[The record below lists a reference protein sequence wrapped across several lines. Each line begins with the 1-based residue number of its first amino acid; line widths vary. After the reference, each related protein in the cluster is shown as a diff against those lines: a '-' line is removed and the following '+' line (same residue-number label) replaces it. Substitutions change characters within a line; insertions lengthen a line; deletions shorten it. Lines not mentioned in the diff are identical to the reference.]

1 MSKLHTKI
9 DAQITVLSPLHIGS
23 GTKLKRD
30 FDWLARNDRVY
41 IFDHNTLFDV
51 VLQRAEAD
59 KGADA
64 AALTTTLMAMD
75 LPDLEKAGW
84 LERGDFHDEKSS
96 LFRYVL
102 RGQPHLAEI
111 SEQIKGAFG
120 RPYLP
125 GSSLKGA
132 LRTVLAWGVYTKTKR
147 QPDLRRLKPSRSW
160 AAQPLEQAVFG
171 PNPNHDWLRA
181 LQVSDG
187 PALPPDSLHLEGVRV
202 YPTARQR
209 SGSGLDLDVEV
220 IHHGTTF
227 TVPLTIDE
235 YGFQEEA
242 ARQLRWQG
250 QRDWLTR
257 LAELGREH
265 ARQRLQ
271 LEAEYFK
278 SERHPVGV
286 RRFYHELIDIFSK
299 LKSNEFIVQIGWGGG
314 WDSKTFDGLL
324 KQDARAFEQRVLK
337 NRNYRMLRRESRR
350 KSGDTFPACRRL
362 VLRNN
367 ELVLP
372 LGWIKVE
379 LL

>member
-23 GTKLKRD
+23 GSKLKRD

-41 IFDHNTLFDV
+41 IFDHNTLFDT
-51 VLQRAEAD
+51 VLQRAETD
-59 KGADA
+59 QKQNA
-64 AALTTTLMAMD
+64 AALTTTLMAMA

-84 LERGDFHDEKSS
+84 LEKGDFHEDSP

-111 SEQIKGAFG
+111 SEQIKDAYG

-132 LRTVLAWGVYTKTKR
+132 LRTVLAWGIYTKTKR

-160 AAQPLEQAVFG
+160 AAQPLEQAIFG
-171 PNPNHDWLRA
+171 PNPNQDWLRA
-181 LQVSDG
+181 LHVTDG
-187 PALPPDSLHLEGVRV
+187 PALPPESLQLEGVRV

-209 SGSGLDLDVEV
+209 GGSGLDLDVEA
-220 IHHGTTF
+220 ICQGTTF

-242 ARQLRWQG
+242 ARQLHWQG
-250 QRDWLTR
+250 QREWLAR
-257 LAELGREH
+257 LTELGQEH

-271 LEAEYFK
+271 VEAEYFK

-286 RRFYHELIDIFSK
+286 RRFYHELIETYSK
-299 LKSNEFIVQIGWGGG
+299 LKNNQFIVQIGWGGG
-314 WDSKTFDGLL
+314 WESKTLAGLL
-324 KQDARAFEQRVLK
+324 KQDARVFEQRVLR
-337 NRNYRMLRRESRR
+337 NRNYHMLRRDTRH
-350 KSGDTFPACRRL
+350 KLGDLFPASRRL
-362 VLRNN
+362 VLRGN
-367 ELVLP
+367 EPALP
-372 LGWIKVE
+372 LGWMKVE
-379 LL
+379 LV